1 MTPKKQIIKITLHFN
16 GFFMVFSV
24 SFYAYFVSPLGM
36 AHLKKQFIKIIFL
49 LIFFVFSVSYYAY
62 FVIPPGWSVW
72 QNKKYLF
79 IHKFKIFIL
88 YIMFELS
95 VIPIFV
101 IYCPLFI

>member
-49 LIFFVFSVSYYAY
+49 LIFFCF
-62 FVIPPGWSVW
+62 
-72 QNKKYLF
+72 
-79 IHKFKIFIL
+79 
-88 YIMFELS
+88 
-95 VIPIFV
+95 
-101 IYCPLFI
+101 

>member
-49 LIFFVFSVSYYAY
+49 LIFFLFLVFHFMPILLFHLDEVSDKIKNI
-62 FVIPPGWSVW
+62 F
-72 QNKKYLF
+72 LF
-79 IHKFKIFIL
+79 INLKHLFYIL
-88 YIMFELS
+88 CLS
-95 VIPIFV
+95 
-101 IYCPLFI
+101 YR

>member
-24 SFYAYFVSPLGM
+24 SFYAYFVSP
-36 AHLKKQFIKIIFL
+36 
-49 LIFFVFSVSYYAY
+49 
-62 FVIPPGWSVW
+62 PGWSVW

-79 IHKFKIFIL
+79 IHKFKTFIL